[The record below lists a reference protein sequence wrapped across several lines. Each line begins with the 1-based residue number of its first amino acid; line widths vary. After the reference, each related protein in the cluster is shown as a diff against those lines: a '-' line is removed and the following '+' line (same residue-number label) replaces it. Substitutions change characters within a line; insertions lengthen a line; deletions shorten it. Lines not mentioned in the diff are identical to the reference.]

1 MLGLKLGGIICITLT
16 ALCNNRRKKLQLYYY
31 RLEVEQDGAMVFGD
45 KCGNADS

>member
-16 ALCNNRRKKLQLYYY
+16 ALCNNRRKKVANYYK
-31 RLEVEQDGAMVFGD
+31 LEVEQDGAMVFGD